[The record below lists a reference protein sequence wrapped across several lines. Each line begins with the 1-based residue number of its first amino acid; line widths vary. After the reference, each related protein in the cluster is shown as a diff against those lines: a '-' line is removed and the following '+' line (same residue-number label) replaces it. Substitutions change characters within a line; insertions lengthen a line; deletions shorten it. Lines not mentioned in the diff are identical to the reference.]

1 MVRSLLMR
9 FLKVKR
15 HHVILTNPKK
25 EGSEQGEGEISCH
38 HITII
43 EESDIE
49 TLEKDAKDAS
59 QSLQD
64 GSQSTIDELEEV
76 SLAEDEPLKCT
87 FGVTSG
93 KFLGF
98 NKYLLNSIVLGAPVP
113 DKPLILYIAALER
126 SLGTLLAQEEE
137 KEKERALY
145 YLSRTLVGAK
155 VNYSPIEKMCLA
167 LFFAIDKFNNVMLE
181 HVPRTE
187 NKRAD
192 AMTNLATTLTM
203 SDDVALNIPLFQR
216 WIMPPN
222 VSESQEANV
231 TISHLIDEEDWR
243 QPIIEYLEH
252 GKLTLSSMS
261 WKGRV
266 DKNSE
271 GSTCRRLWSTSIET
285 KASISRLYIQLWLPG
300 HSRLGDLIWLALLHL
315 NHQQDILAEAI
326 PLREAK
332 KKNVT
337 DFIHS
342 HIIYRYGIP
351 HRIVTDNERQF
362 SNSMIDK
369 LCEKFKFKQY
379 KLSMYNAAANG

>member
-137 KEKERALY
+137 KEKERAFY

-285 KASISRLYIQLWLPG
+285 KASISVEKNGLLLDQDG
-300 HSRLGDLIWLALLHL
+300 SRLNRLCKE
-315 NHQQDILAEAI
+315 DILAEAI